1 MTQHHEQHDHPT
13 AARPRLTRESSTPVT
28 RPGRP
33 HAPGH
38 LAACTLRA
46 LRLIGLAS
54 VTLVL
59 LPASASAAGGALT
72 QLPGMDGCVS
82 ETGTLGQCEDGR
94 ALRGARSVTVSPD
107 GRNAYSASQ
116 FSDAV
121 DVFSRERT
129 TGALDQL
136 PGSDGCVSETGSLG
150 ECADGKAL
158 DDASSA
164 AVSPDGR
171 NVYVASQ
178 ISDAVAA
185 FSRDPRTGAL
195 TQLPGTDG
203 CVSETGSG
211 GQCED
216 GKALDGA
223 NAVTVSPDGKN
234 AYVASF
240 NSRAVAAF
248 ARERRGDE

>member
-38 LAACTLRA
+38 LGTCTLRA
-46 LRLIGLAS
+46 LGWIVLAS
-54 VTLVL
+54 VMLVL

-72 QLPGMDGCVS
+72 QLPGTDGCVS
-82 ETGTLGQCEDGR
+82 ETGTL
-94 ALRGARSVTVSPD
+94 
-107 GRNAYSASQ
+107 
-116 FSDAV
+116 
-121 DVFSRERT
+121 
-129 TGALDQL
+129 
-136 PGSDGCVSETGSLG
+136 
-150 ECADGKAL
+150 
-158 DDASSA
+158 
-164 AVSPDGR
+164 
-171 NVYVASQ
+171 
-178 ISDAVAA
+178 
-185 FSRDPRTGAL
+185 
-195 TQLPGTDG
+195 
-203 CVSETGSG
+203 

-223 NAVTVSPDGKN
+223 NAVTVSPDGRN

-248 ARERRGDE
+248 ARERGGGG